1 MAKGRRRNASTA
13 AANAGSNVGRAAAGA
28 GTRGRRGRKAGNTAR
43 LSEIV
48 TRYVSDLVAAL
59 NQHLRRNMADEVR
72 DFIASHGGG
81 TAVVAGRTRRA
92 GTGRKRVVQCIAPG
106 CTNPSKGPRFH
117 YLCEKHK
124 DAPRKDYEAW
134 RLRARQE
141 KQAA

>member
-1 MAKGRRRNASTA
+1 MAKGRRRNVSGA
-13 AANAGSNVGRAAAGA
+13 AANAATGAAAGA
-28 GTRGRRGRKAGNTAR
+28 GTRGRRGRKASNTAR

-72 DFIASHGGG
+72 DFIASHAGGA
-81 TAVVAGRTRRA
+81 AVVAGRTRRA
-92 GTGRKRVVQCIAPG
+92 GAGRKRVVQCIAPG

-124 DAPRKDYEAW
+124 DAPKKDYEAW
-134 RLRARQE
+134 RLRAKQE